1 MKCLVVVAHPDDEII
16 WMGGVIIRHPQWEWY
31 VFSLS
36 RADDPDRA
44 PRFYQSA
51 RKLGMK
57 ANMSDLDDSPILAPL
72 STDLHEIKDRIST
85 LAPLDPDIVFT
96 HGAKGEYT
104 RHERHE
110 QVHRAVTEMVE
121 SGALA
126 GDLLCFSYVDSRP
139 ASDADIR
146 VVLLPDEHTRKQEI
160 LRDIYGFHEDSFEF
174 SSAGSIEA
182 FHVPNSNVKLYLKA
196 MLEKTGVGEQGIG
209 NREQVI

>member
-72 STDLHEIKDRIST
+72 STDLREIKDRIST

-146 VVLLPDEHTRKQEI
+146 VVLLPDEYTRKQA
-160 LRDIYGFHEDSFEF
+160 LVRDIYGFHEDSFEF

-182 FHVPNSNVKLYLKA
+182 FRVLDPHVKYHLKDT
-196 MLEKTGVGEQGIG
+196 LQSRNYEEQETGC
-209 NREQVI
+209 